1 MDLIVKMLPGVA
13 FLLVLAGLVQ
23 YWKAAQK
30 KGRGAGHRFESLK
43 ALMSPGE
50 LKFFRALEEAVGSD
64 YRVFSKVRLADIV
77 QPAKTDNRSA
87 WYSAFGVIK
96 SKHVDFVVCDPDTL
110 EFRLVVELDDK
121 SHDRS
126 DRAERDQKVDDIL
139 AQANIPILHFP
150 AKATYSTEEIRG
162 RIFGGEEAG
171 TEAQGTL

>member
-1 MDLIVKMLPGVA
+1 MDMIVKMLPGVA
-13 FLLVLAGLVQ
+13 LLLVVAGVVQ
-23 YWKAAQK
+23 YLKAAQK

-50 LKFFRALEEAVGSD
+50 LKFFRALEAAVGSD
-64 YRVFSKVRLADIV
+64 YRVFSKVRLADVV
-77 QPAKTDNRSA
+77 QPAKTGDKRA
-87 WYSAFGVIK
+87 WYAAFGVIK

-139 AQANIPILHFP
+139 AQANLPILHFP
-150 AKATYSTEEIRG
+150 AKAAYSAEEIRG
-162 RIFGGEEAG
+162 KIFGEPGAGAEA
-171 TEAQGTL
+171 

>member
-1 MDLIVKMLPGVA
+1 MDMIVKMLPGVA
-13 FLLVLAGLVQ
+13 LLLVVAGVVQ
-23 YWKAAQK
+23 YLKAAQK

-50 LKFFRALEEAVGSD
+50 LKFFRALEAAVGSD

-77 QPAKTDNRSA
+77 QPAKTGDKRA
-87 WYSAFGVIK
+87 WYAAFGVIK
-96 SKHVDFVVCDPDTL
+96 SKHVDFAVCDPDTL
-110 EFRLVVELDDK
+110 EFRLIVELDDK

-150 AKATYSTEEIRG
+150 AKAAYSAEEIRG
-162 RIFGGEEAG
+162 RIFGGEATG
-171 TEAQGTL
+171 TEA

>member
-1 MDLIVKMLPGVA
+1 MIVKMLPGVA
-13 FLLVLAGLVQ
+13 LLLVVAGVVQ
-23 YWKAAQK
+23 YLKAAQK

-50 LKFFRALEEAVGSD
+50 LKFFRALEAAVGSD

-77 QPAKTDNRSA
+77 QPAKTGDKRA
-87 WYSAFGVIK
+87 WYAAFGVIK
-96 SKHVDFVVCDPDTL
+96 SKHVDFAVCDPDTL
-110 EFRLVVELDDK
+110 EFRLIVELDDK

-150 AKATYSTEEIRG
+150 AKAAYSAEEIRG

-171 TEAQGTL
+171 GEA